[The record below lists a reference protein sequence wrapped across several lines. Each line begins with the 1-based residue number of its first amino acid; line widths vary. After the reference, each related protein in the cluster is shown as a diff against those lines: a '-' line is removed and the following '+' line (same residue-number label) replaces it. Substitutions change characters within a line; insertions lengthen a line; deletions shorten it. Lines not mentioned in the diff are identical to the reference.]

1 MQWQGNSMREAKS
14 TEAERSTQET
24 QLRPEVVQAALW
36 FKRLKE
42 RSNEKFLPLFF
53 DQHRHLVLMGGGGSG
68 KSIFAG
74 QKIIERCVTESKHR
88 FLVVRKVARTL
99 RESCFEQ
106 LKVQAQTMHPE
117 AIAKIPKGK
126 GSDMYLQFKNGSEI
140 IFAGL
145 DDVEKLKS
153 IHNIT
158 GIWIEEASEIDER
171 DFDQLDIRLR
181 GEARYYQQ
189 IILSFNPISITHWL
203 KKRFFDR
210 KDERVLTHKS
220 VYWDNRFLPE
230 KDRLTLEAMKE
241 TDPYYYQVYCLGQW
255 GVLSQTIF
263 NREILMKK
271 MQNLKAPE
279 LRGEFD
285 YQYNEIAITGW
296 KFRED
301 AAGETIIYQK
311 PEKGHPYVIGA
322 DTAGEG
328 SDWFVADVIDNA
340 TGRLVA
346 KYRTQTDEDLF
357 ARQIYCLGMYYN
369 TALIGPEVN
378 FSTHPTKEL
387 ERLRYPKIY
396 LREVEDSVT
405 KKIRLSYG
413 FRTDRLTRPIIIAG
427 LVGIMR
433 EHPELVDDED
443 TLGEML
449 TFARNSKGRPE
460 AIEGAH
466 DDCVMALAIT
476 YYIRDQQETRI
487 QGAKQEKAKWHDDQW
502 EDYYNATEA
511 EKAELINQWGNP
523 F

>member
-1 MQWQGNSMREAKS
+1 MERGLDEA
-14 TEAERSTQET
+14 
-24 QLRPEVVQAALW
+24 VQAALW
-36 FKRLKE
+36 FKRIKE
-42 RSNEKFLPLFF
+42 ISNEKFLPLFF

-74 QKIIERCVTESKHR
+74 QKIIDRCISEKKHR

-99 RESCFEQ
+99 RESCFDQ
-106 LKVQAQTMHPE
+106 LKTQAQALCPE
-117 AIAKIPKGK
+117 EIARIPKGK

-153 IHNIT
+153 IHDIT
-158 GIWIEEASEIDER
+158 GIWIEEASEIEER

-181 GEARYYQQ
+181 GNTRYYKQ
-189 IILSFNPISITHWL
+189 IILTFNPISITHWL

-210 KDERVLTHKS
+210 QDERVRTHRS

-230 KDRLTLEAMKE
+230 EDRLTLEAMKE

-263 NREILMKK
+263 DRETLMRKL
-271 MQNLKAPE
+271 QSLPE
-279 LRGEFD
+279 PETRGEFD
-285 YQYNEIAITGW
+285 YGYNEIAVKDWT
-296 KFRED
+296 FRED
-301 AAGETIIYQK
+301 AAGETVIYRQ

-346 KYRTQTDEDLF
+346 KYRTRTDEDLF
-357 ARQIYCLGMYYN
+357 ARQLYCLGMYYN
-369 TALIGPEVN
+369 TALIGVEVN
-378 FSTHPTKEL
+378 FSTHPVKEL
-387 ERLRYPKIY
+387 QRLRYPKLY

-405 KKIRLSYG
+405 KKVRMSYG
-413 FRTDRLTRPIIIAG
+413 FRTDRLTRPTIIAG

-443 TLGEML
+443 TIQEML

-487 QGAKQEKAKWHDDQW
+487 EKPRGDRVKWHADQW
-502 EDYYNATEA
+502 EDYDNASEA
-511 EKAELINQWGNP
+511 EKAELLKLWGNP